1 MKSLK
6 HISLLILFLGC
17 VFITKAQQREVPK
30 NTRIL
35 FVLDASG
42 SMLADWEGKRR
53 IDIAKEVLSNMIDT
67 LATKPNVSMALRVYG
82 HQYSKKFGNCQDT
95 KLEAPFAPNN
105 ARHIKQKLYDITPQG
120 VTPIAYSLLQ
130 SAYDF
135 PESDKYRNV
144 IIIITDGLESCD
156 GDPCKISA
164 ALQKKKIFLSPFII
178 GIGLEKDLTK
188 AYDCMGNFINAST
201 VKDFKLV
208 LNQVVERATTAET
221 KVRVDLLDSK
231 GKATV
236 TNVNMTFANNLTA
249 VPEYDF
255 VHYQKDGK
263 SDYVKVD
270 PVLTYAIQ
278 VNTIPEILERN
289 IYLEIGK
296 ENIIKIPVIQGS
308 LKTQMGSANDYKNL
322 RVLIKNPKNHEI
334 IHEMGINETEDLLA
348 GTYDIEVLTLPRTS
362 FNGITIK
369 EGETRTLDIDSP
381 GILSIP
387 LPNHGFGSL
396 YQIHNNGREQLLLN
410 FEENAR
416 SVSYAIQPGD
426 YKVVFRAKNALGS
439 EYTTIKRFTIKQGAS
454 SSIKLF

>member
-1 MKSLK
+1 M
-6 HISLLILFLGC
+6 F
-17 VFITKAQQREVPK
+17 TNAQQRESPK

-42 SMLADWEGKRR
+42 SMLADWEGKQR

-67 LATKPNVSMALRVYG
+67 LANRPNISMALRVYG
-82 HQYSKKFGNCQDT
+82 HQYPKKYGNCADT
-95 KLEAPFAPNN
+95 KLEAPFAANN

-120 VTPIAYSLLQ
+120 VTPIAYSVAQ
-130 SAYDF
+130 AAQDF

-156 GDPCKISA
+156 GNPCKVSA
-164 ALQKKKIFLSPFII
+164 LLQRKKIFLSPFII
-178 GIGLEKDLTK
+178 GIGSEQDLSEHFS
-188 AYDCMGNFINAST
+188 CMGKYINATST
-201 VKDFKLV
+201 KEFKLA
-208 LNQVVERATTAET
+208 LSQVVTRATTSET

-278 VNTIPEILERN
+278 VNTIPEIIERN
-289 IYLEIGK
+289 VYLELGK
-296 ENIIKIPVIQGS
+296 ENIIKIPVIQGG
-308 LKTQMGSANDYKNL
+308 LKVRMTSANDYKNL
-322 RVLIKNPKNHEI
+322 RVLVKDPKTNEI
-334 IHEMGINETEDLLA
+334 IHEMGINDEENFLV
-348 GTYDIEVLTLPRTS
+348 GTYDVEVLTLPRKTYKDV
-362 FNGITIK
+362 TIK
-369 EGETRTLDIDSP
+369 EGETIQLDIDSP
-381 GILSIP
+381 GVVSIP
-387 LPNHGFGSL
+387 FPGQGYGSL
-396 YQIHNNGREQLLLN
+396 YQIHGHGRETLLLN
-410 FEENAR
+410 FDENAR
-416 SVSYAIQPGD
+416 SASFAIQPGE

-439 EYTTIKRFTIKQGAS
+439 EYTSVKRFTIKQGAS